1 MKKLLFQSS
10 VLMFLLVQPAYAE
23 SIENFDTDPGW
34 TRFNNPANSNDFGFQ
49 DSNLAGGTA
58 AGEAGGFFSVTSM
71 PVWYG
76 DDTVGNLGG
85 NSALSASG
93 ILNIVSVDMPY
104 NNNVFIGHF
113 DNEGFIDRIVSNGIG
128 FQILESGAQIGT
140 SEFRIWYST
149 GTDGGPLFTIVES
162 LGLTRTWSYD
172 YDPGA
177 GSFGSLTVSI
187 SGPGGG
193 TATVFLTSDQRGSIG
208 NIDTFGLAVG
218 GISGAANTAQ
228 AEIYFDNLIYSTDS
242 EPVILDVRDVDTP
255 GADSV
260 IHVGGLTDDVSGFV
274 DRGDNQNWINVPQSL
289 VGADYIESAQ
299 DNADVSDDR
308 GTSLLIEV
316 DVVEGAV
323 LYMFIDESQPTP
335 FPWMNFADSGAD
347 WVDTGLDISWT
358 ADNRNFNI
366 WRTVGPLDAGTYNFR
381 QMPVDSSFYG
391 IAATV
396 VDPDG
401 DGDGIED
408 AIDGTLNGVFNDQS
422 TVFSDDFTD
431 QHLGGFTFGS
441 IIARR
446 GDIVTVVDDPADG
459 VILSGNGIAGG
470 APQLVRACTN
480 PVVDIFLNDGDTII
494 ATCGS
499 FLGETLA
506 GPVTVTVG
514 MNIDVTIPAGAIAFI
529 EELPGSLLSISHLG
543 GAGTPDIVI
552 DDKGVLTDLG
562 PDDSPFVTI
571 LDSDD
576 DGVLDG
582 DDMCPATVIPE
593 SVPTKR
599 LKKNHWALTDDD
611 FVFDTKHSKG
621 RHKNRKSRGFTT
633 ADTAGCSCEQI
644 IEAQGLGKGH
654 KKHGCSNGAMKHWIR
669 LVNR

>member
-1 MKKLLFQSS
+1 ML
-10 VLMFLLVQPAYAE
+10 LLVQPAYAE

-58 AGEAGGFFSVTSM
+58 AGEAGGFFSVTSV

-85 NSALSASG
+85 NDALSASG
-93 ILNIVSVDMPY
+93 ILNIVSVDMLY
-104 NNNVFIGHF
+104 DTNVFIGHF
-113 DNEGFIDRIVSNGIG
+113 DNEGFSIGGQNGIG
-128 FQILESGAQIGT
+128 FQVLENGA
-140 SEFRIWYST
+140 SSFRIFYLAGSNE
-149 GTDGGPLFTIVES
+149 GGLFTING
-162 LGLTRTWSYD
+162 LDLTRTWSYN
-172 YDPGA
+172 YDPSA

-193 TATVFLTSDQRGSIG
+193 TATQFLSSDERASIGSIE
-208 NIDTFGLAVG
+208 TFGLAVKPHNLV
-218 GISGAANTAQ
+218 NTAQ
-228 AEIYFDNLIYSTDS
+228 AEIYFDDLIYSTES

-260 IHVGGLTDDVSGFV
+260 IHVGGLTDGVNGFV
-274 DRGDNQNWINVPQSL
+274 DRGDSQNWINVPQSL
-289 VGADYIESAQ
+289 EGADYIESAQ

-323 LYMFIDESQPTP
+323 LYMFIDESQPATP

-358 ADNRNFNI
+358 LNNTNFNI
-366 WRTVGPLDAGTYNFR
+366 WSTVGPLDAGTYNFR

-396 VDPDG
+396 VAPDG

-408 AIDGTLNGVFNDQS
+408 SIDGTFNGVFNDQS

-431 QHLGGFTFGS
+431 QHLAGLTFGS
-441 IIARR
+441 IIARS
-446 GDIVTVVDDPADG
+446 GDIVTVADLPAEG
-459 VILSGNGIAGG
+459 VILSGNGAAGG
-470 APQLVRACTN
+470 LPQLVRACTN
-480 PVVDIFLNDGDTII
+480 PVVDIFLNAGDTFI

-514 MNIDVTIPAGAIAFI
+514 MNIDVTIPAGAIVFI
-529 EELPGSLLSISHLG
+529 EELPGSILSISHLG
-543 GAGTPDIVI
+543 GSGTPDIVI
-552 DDKGVLTDLG
+552 DDKGVLTNLG
-562 PDDSPFVTI
+562 SDDSPFVTI
-571 LDSDD
+571 LDSDA
-576 DGVLDG
+576 DGVPDG

-593 SVPTKR
+593 SVPTVR
-599 LKKNHWALTDDD
+599 LGTNRWALVDDD
-611 FVFDTKHSKG
+611 FAFDTIAAKG
-621 RHKNRKSRGFTT
+621 KGPGRSYST

-644 IEAQGLGKGH
+644 IVEQGLGKGH
-654 KKHGCSNGAMKHWIR
+654 TKFGCSISAMDDWVK